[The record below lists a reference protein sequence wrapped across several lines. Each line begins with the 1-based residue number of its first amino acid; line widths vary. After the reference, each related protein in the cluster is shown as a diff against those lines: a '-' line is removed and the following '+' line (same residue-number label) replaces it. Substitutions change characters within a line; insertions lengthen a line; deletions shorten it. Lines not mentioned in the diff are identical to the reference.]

1 MADSETV
8 IPVRFQQSIRPRDWQ
23 RGIWSGK
30 QQDEATQP
38 RMSTQEQRTSD
49 PANIDPEELLPENS
63 VLKLEEYLAMQNAIG
78 NETRFRIL
86 YALKQQGEMS
96 ANQLKEA
103 LNMRPNNLHYH
114 LDKLCDVGLVQNHKR
129 KTPDSDGLY
138 SYYVASG
145 MGKAILEHGVE
156 ELMHREHE
164 FKEMYSS

>member
-1 MADSETV
+1 
-8 IPVRFQQSIRPRDWQ
+8 
-23 RGIWSGK
+23 
-30 QQDEATQP
+30 
-38 RMSTQEQRTSD
+38 MSTKEQRTIDAESV
-49 PANIDPEELLPENS
+49 DPEDLLPEHS
-63 VLKLEEYLAMQNAIG
+63 VLKLEEYLAMQDAIG

-103 LNMRPNNLHYH
+103 LGMRPNNLHYH
-114 LDKLCDVGLVQNHKR
+114 LDKLCDVSLVQNRKQ

-156 ELMHREHE
+156 ELMRRERE
-164 FKEMYSS
+164 FKEIYSS

>member
-1 MADSETV
+1 
-8 IPVRFQQSIRPRDWQ
+8 
-23 RGIWSGK
+23 
-30 QQDEATQP
+30 
-38 RMSTQEQRTSD
+38 MSTREQQPTDDGSV
-49 PANIDPEELLPENS
+49 DPEELLPEHS

-103 LNMRPNNLHYH
+103 LDMRPNNLHYH
-114 LDKLCDVGLVQNHKR
+114 LDQLCDVGLVQNR
-129 KTPDSDGLY
+129 KQNTPDSDGLY

-156 ELMHREHE
+156 ELMRREYE
-164 FKEMYSS
+164 SKERYSS